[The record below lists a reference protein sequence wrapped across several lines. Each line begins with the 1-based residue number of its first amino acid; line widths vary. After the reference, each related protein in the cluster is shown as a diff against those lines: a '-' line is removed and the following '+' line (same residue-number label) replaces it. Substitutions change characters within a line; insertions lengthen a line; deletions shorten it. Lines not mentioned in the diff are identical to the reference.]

1 MATRLISE
9 DAHPYMAI
17 SPPGVVAAMLEEIG
31 LDSVE
36 PLFEQIPEAHRLTRP
51 LDLEPPL
58 RAEAQLRRHLAE
70 LLERNTSCAEYLS
83 FLGAGC
89 WQHYV
94 PAVCDEIVARSE
106 FLTPVWGTSASD
118 YGRNQAWF
126 EYASQLGELVAMDF
140 VGLPVYSWGCAAG
153 NAARMA
159 ARLTGRDEVLVPR
172 SIDPE
177 RLAVLRNYCA
187 PAEVRRHIDVVLVDY
202 APDTGRLDLDDLRS
216 KLSERTAAVYLET
229 PSYLGVIEADGP
241 AAAELA
247 RATGA
252 ETIVG
257 VDPISLGVLA
267 PPGEWGA
274 DIVVGTTQTLGVH
287 MNCGGGVGGFIATR
301 DEERYAREYPTLQ
314 VSICDTVEPGERG
327 FGIILFEQTSYGSRE
342 NGKDWTGNSVYR
354 WAIANA
360 VYMALMGPQGFRE
373 IGEAILAR
381 SHYAAQK
388 ITDLPGLEVTW
399 ANGFFKEFVVNF
411 DGSGRSVADVNRR
424 LRERRIF
431 GGKDLSI
438 SHPQLGQSAL
448 YCVTELHSQT
458 DLDRLVDALREVT
471 A

>member
-1 MATRLISE
+1 LATRLISE

-17 SPPGVVAAMLEEIG
+17 SPPGVVAEMLEEIG
-31 LDSVE
+31 LDRVDA
-36 PLFEQIPEAHRLTRP
+36 LFEQIPEAHRLTRP
-51 LDLEPPL
+51 LALEPPI
-58 RAEAQLRRHLAE
+58 RAEAALRRHLTE
-70 LLERNTSCAEYLS
+70 LLDRNASCADHLS

-94 PAVCDEIVARSE
+94 PAVCDEIVGRSE

-126 EYASQLGELVAMDF
+126 EYASQLGELVGMDF

-159 ARLTGRDEVLVPR
+159 ARLTGRDQLLVPR

-177 RLAVLRNYCA
+177 RLAVIRNYCA
-187 PAEVRRHIDVVLVDY
+187 PADVRGHIEIVPVEF
-202 APDTGRLDLDDLRS
+202 APETGRLDVDDVRR
-216 KLSERTAAVYLET
+216 KLSPRTAAVYVET
-229 PSYLGVIEADGP
+229 PSYLGVIESDAAE
-241 AAAELA
+241 AAALA
-247 RATGA
+247 RAAGA

-267 PPGEWGA
+267 PPGGWGA
-274 DIVVGTTQTLGVH
+274 DIVVGTTQPLGVH

-327 FGIILFEQTSYGSRE
+327 FGVILFEQTSYGSRE

-360 VYMALMGPQGFRE
+360 VYMALMGPRGFRE
-373 IGEAILAR
+373 IGEAILQR
-381 SHYAAQK
+381 SHYAARR
-388 ITDLPGLEVTW
+388 IDELPGVDVKW
-399 ANGFFKEFVVNF
+399 SDGFFKEFVVDF
-411 DGSGRSVADVNRR
+411 GGTRRTVADVNRA
-424 LRERRIF
+424 LRERGIF
-431 GGKDLSI
+431 GGKDLSVG
-438 SHPQLGQSAL
+438 HPQLGQSAL
-448 YCVTELHSQT
+448 YCVTEVHTQP
-458 DLDRLVDALREVT
+458 DLDRLVEALREVT